1 MFFKFVSHS
10 GPQLGPDEPDAAAA
24 AGVPGIEDPQ
34 VKTEVGNEDAMDQS
48 SQPIEATLK
57 KERQEDNNPPSTSQ
71 G

>member
-1 MFFKFVSHS
+1 MLSKFVSHS

-24 AGVPGIEDPQ
+24 TAGVPGIEDPQ

-57 KERQEDNNPPSTSQ
+57 KERPEDNPPSTSQ

>member
-1 MFFKFVSHS
+1 MCLKSAFHS
-10 GPQLGPDEPDAAAA
+10 GPQLGPDEPDATAA

-57 KERQEDNNPPSTSQ
+57 KERQEDNPPSTSQ